1 MSSGIDYNRTALLL
15 AVLEKRLGLRFS
27 TQDVYVNVAAGMRLV
42 EPASDAACA
51 LAMISSYKNQPVP
64 DDIIVLGE
72 IGLAGECR
80 SVSNTNQRINESIR
94 LGFTRI
100 AVPFRSIKS
109 IKVPK
114 DIEVIPLRSVYD
126 LMKLIDN

>member
-1 MSSGIDYNRTALLL
+1 L
-15 AVLEKRLGLRFS
+15 
-27 TQDVYVNVAAGMRLV
+27 
-42 EPASDAACA
+42 
-51 LAMISSYKNQPVP
+51 
-64 DDIIVLGE
+64 IVLGE

-100 AVPFRSIKS
+100 AVPHRSVKS

-114 DIEVIPLRSVYD
+114 EIEIIPLRSVYD
-126 LMKLIDN
+126 LLKLIDN